1 LGNSAWYTPSL
12 AILQAAIYFSETTF
26 LWVKVGERHKERN
39 PYLDN
44 LYRIDFWLDAYYHN
58 PLANKETKVMMRIGI
73 MLRSFDEKGGVGVY
87 SQNIVAELLNLD
99 RRNEYIL
106 FYQKTKNIGLFS
118 HHENVTERVLPISN
132 KFIWDQFAV
141 PIACRREKID
151 VVFHPKFT
159 APLLASCP
167 AVMTV
172 HGADWFIP
180 EQAKY
185 YRWLDVVYVRTMMPW
200 YFRKCKKII
209 SVSQLT
215 TQNFME
221 VLNLPAG
228 KVESVYFAP
237 ARHFKRELDNAILTK
252 VKSQYG
258 LPDEFLFTLTK
269 RQGDARKNLGQIFKA
284 YERYYAISSNPLP
297 LVVGGKDAH
306 LFRDEYRL
314 PVEGYGKE
322 ILFPGWIEQV
332 DLPAVYSLAR
342 LFLYPSN
349 LEAFPI
355 PVTEALACGTPIVT
369 SNVNG
374 LQEIA
379 GDAAILV
386 DPGDTEAIAQAV
398 CQVLSDQELSA
409 SLSSKGL
416 IRSALFDWD
425 QCAHDTLAILE
436 SVVKTDSVLV

>member
-1 LGNSAWYTPSL
+1 L
-12 AILQAAIYFSETTF
+12 AILQAAIYFSEANF
-26 LWVKVGERHKERN
+26 LWVEVGERHKERN
-39 PYLDN
+39 PHLDS
-44 LYRIDFWLDAYYHN
+44 LYRIDIWLDACYHN
-58 PLANKETKVMMRIGI
+58 PLANKETKVVMRIGI

-106 FYQKTKNIGLFS
+106 FFQNTKNIGLFS
-118 HHENVTERVLPISN
+118 RHENVTERVLPINN

-141 PIACRREKID
+141 PIACRHEKID

-185 YRWLDVVYVRTMMPW
+185 YRWLDVAYVRTMMPW
-200 YFRKCKKII
+200 YFKKCKKII

-215 TQNFME
+215 TQNFVE
-221 VLNLPAG
+221 VLNLPDG
-228 KVESVYFAP
+228 KVQTVYFAP
-237 ARHFKRELDNAILTK
+237 ARHFKRELDNVVVAK

-258 LPDEFLFTLTK
+258 LPDEFVFTLTK
-269 RQGDARKNLGQIFKA
+269 RQGDARKNLGQVFKA
-284 YERYYAISSNPLP
+284 YERYHAIASNPFP

-306 LFRDEYRL
+306 LFCDEYKL
-314 PVEGYGKE
+314 PIGGYGKD
-322 ILFPGWIEQV
+322 IIFPGWIEQA

-355 PVTEALACGTPIVT
+355 PITEALACGTPIVT

-398 CQVLSDQELSA
+398 CQVLGDQELSA
-409 SLSSKGL
+409 SLTSKGL
-416 IRSALFDWD
+416 IRAKVFDWD
-425 QCAHDTLAILE
+425 QCAHETLAILE
-436 SVVKTDSVLV
+436 SVAGRDGVVV